1 MRIFLSIL
9 LLSFSLSAREIPAL
23 SGPVIDEAKVFTTD
37 QKWQLSSVLKNV
49 NEKYGIQLQVFIA
62 SDMDGDAIENF
73 SIRAVDKWK
82 LGSAKG
88 DNGLLLVMAM
98 AEKKIRIEVGQGL
111 EGVVTDAQAGI
122 LIQSLTPY
130 FRRGDFSTGILVGVN
145 GLLGL
150 VGVQT
155 QSASVGMNKQTKKK
169 PIGIFSLAFLVIFF
183 IFEMLTR
190 RRRGSALFYGAML
203 GGGLSSSSRSGGFSG
218 GGGGWSGGG
227 GGFSGGGASG
237 GW

>member
-203 GGGLSSSSRSGGFSG
+203 VV
-218 GGGGWSGGG
+218 
-227 GGFSGGGASG
+227 
-237 GW
+237 

>member
-1 MRIFLSIL
+1 
-9 LLSFSLSAREIPAL
+9 
-23 SGPVIDEAKVFTTD
+23 
-37 QKWQLSSVLKNV
+37 
-49 NEKYGIQLQVFIA
+49 
-62 SDMDGDAIENF
+62 MDGDAIENF

>member
-1 MRIFLSIL
+1 MRILLSLL
-9 LLSFSLSAREIPAL
+9 LLSFSLSAREIPSL
-23 SGPVIDEAKVFTTD
+23 SGPVIDEAKIFTTD

-49 NEKYGIQLQVFIA
+49 NEKYGIQVQVFIA
-62 SDMDGDAIENF
+62 RDMGGDAIENF
-73 SIRAVDKWK
+73 SIRAVDQWK

-88 DNGLLLVMAM
+88 DKGLLLVMAM

-111 EGVVTDAQAGI
+111 EGVITDAQAGI

-150 VGVQT
+150 AGVQT
-155 QSASVGMNKQTKKK
+155 QAASVGMNKQTKKK
-169 PIGIFSLAFLVIFF
+169 PIGIFTLSFLVIFF

-203 GGGLSSSSRSGGFSG
+203 GGGLSSSSRSGGFSS
-218 GGGGWSGGG
+218 GGGWSGGG